1 VVSLWA
7 HQRAVLTDLAIG
19 HYLLL
24 WEPGVGKTAA
34 LVVAGGIVGG
44 RQLWLS
50 PAVIIPQSIEEIRRW
65 RPGVKIQHIRTG
77 RDRLDRSADVVILSY
92 DLMRRVEIWRQLISV
107 TWASAVADEGHAFG
121 HSSAVRTRAFYGAR
135 ADSPGALFRHCERV
149 WIATGTP
156 VLNHPDELHGHLS
169 RLMPRLIPGLL
180 RKQDFTDHYCV
191 TINKSFG
198 PVVVGARNLP
208 ELRRVLAVCASR
220 LTLADVTDLP
230 ALLVDQ
236 IPVEISARD
245 RAAIEATMT
254 EDQRHELHVVVTQ
267 IEGGDESK
275 WQRLQAMLLP
285 LASTRRVTAMA
296 KAQACVDLVRSELDG
311 GADRIVVFG
320 VHVEALKFVAEACA
334 RHEARL
340 LNGSTSPADRER
352 HLRAFTS
359 GHARVLVASSRV
371 AGYGLNLQA
380 ARRALFLET
389 DWTPAGVDQAIA
401 RLYRAGQQRPVHVS
415 MLAVANSID
424 GRVAEVIRR
433 KRTTIDQLLGEAA

>member
-1 VVSLWA
+1 MVSLWA
-7 HQRAVLTDLAIG
+7 HQRALLTDLAIG
-19 HYLLL
+19 HFLLL

-34 LVVAGGIVGG
+34 LIVAGDIVGG
-44 RQLWLS
+44 RQLWLA
-50 PAVIIPQSIEEIRRW
+50 PAVIIPQTIAEIRRW
-65 RPGVKIQHIRTG
+65 RPGATVQHIRTG
-77 RDRLDRSADVVILSY
+77 RATLSPTADVVILSY
-92 DLMRRVEIWRQLISV
+92 DLMRRVEIWRQLVSV
-107 TWASAVADEGHAFG
+107 TWASAVADEGHALG
-121 HSSAVRTRAFYGAR
+121 HPSAVRTRAFYGAR
-135 ADSPGALFRHCERV
+135 HDSPGALYRHCERV
-149 WIATGTP
+149 WISTGTP

-169 RLMPRLIPGLL
+169 RLAPRLIPGLL
-180 RKQDFTDHYCV
+180 RRQDFTDHYCV

-208 ELRRVLAVCASR
+208 ELRRVLGVCASR

-245 RAAIEATMT
+245 RAAIEASMT
-254 EDQRHELHVVVTQ
+254 EEQRRELHIIVTQ

-285 LASTRRVTAMA
+285 LASTRRVTVMA

-320 VHVEALKFVAEACA
+320 VHVDALRFVAEACA
-334 RHEARL
+334 RHDARL
-340 LNGSTSPADRER
+340 LNGATTPADRER
-352 HLRAFTS
+352 HLRAFTA
-359 GHARVLVASSRV
+359 GACRVLVASTRV
-371 AGYGLNLQA
+371 AGFGLNLQA
-380 ARRALFLET
+380 GRRAIFLET
-389 DWTPAGVDQAIA
+389 DWTPAAVDQAIA

-424 GRVAEVIRR
+424 ARVAEVIRR
-433 KRTTIDQLLGEAA
+433 KRTTIDQLLGVAA